1 MRFDDKIWCVI
12 IIIIIISN
20 FINSVHVKL
29 RTLWVWELDKILFFF
44 FKFVQIENVLKEWE
58 EKILIMKN
66 LSAKECKKIWS
77 ILQRSE
83 RG

>member
-1 MRFDDKIWCVI
+1 MTKFDVLLLLLLLY
-12 IIIIIISN
+12 ISN